1 MYSRFD
7 LAPETDIVFSIGVR
21 ALLTWLHRELS
32 IYLSVSIR
40 KKKSTNDYIKQLAI
54 DMTFSNL
61 NYYMKMKRQNKH
73 FTVKL

>member
-7 LAPETDIVFSIGVR
+7 LAPETDIVLSIGVR

-32 IYLSVSIR
+32 VSISIDK